1 MHTDKL
7 LPAIL
12 AGAVGGV
19 IAGTWFGEAMV
30 GWGWLGDLF
39 LDALKMTILPLVVT
53 AIISGIG
60 PLGAAHSVGRAGA
73 LTGLFIILSTLLA
86 TTTGVVLAGLIQP
99 GAGAGTLHAA
109 GAAVVAGTADTGF
122 ADIVRTL
129 VSPNLVQA
137 AADGQILPILL
148 FALLLAL
155 ALAGSG
161 TRARP
166 VLDLVEVLNDAL
178 MRVICWILYLAPLG
192 IFALLAARFG
202 ALGGEGFWREVSSV
216 GKYVLTVITGLGVH
230 FLALCILLLLVGHA
244 PLAFTLQF
252 LRALVTAF
260 GTGSSA
266 ATLPLAME
274 CAQSAGVAPATVK
287 FVLPLGTALNRN
299 GTALYQA
306 VAAMF
311 IAQAYGIDLS
321 FAQQGVVV
329 ITAALAGI
337 ATAGVP
343 QHGLVNMVIVLSAV
357 NLPAEG
363 IGLILAVDWF
373 LDRCRT
379 VINVWANGVGSAAV
393 QRMAGM
399 PEYTAPGA

>member
-1 MHTDKL
+1 MAPRADPL
-7 LPAIL
+7 LLAIL

-19 IAGTWFGEAMV
+19 AAGAWFGSAMV
-30 GWGWLGDLF
+30 PWAWLGDLF
-39 LDALKMTILPLVVT
+39 LDALKMTILPLVMT
-53 AIISGIG
+53 AIISGIA

-73 LTGLFIILSTLLA
+73 LAAAFIICSTLLA
-86 TTTGVVLAGLIQP
+86 TTTGVVLAGILHP
-99 GAGAGTLHAA
+99 GAGVAALPA
-109 GAAVVAGTADTGF
+109 GAAVGEPVETGIAAIVGTL
-122 ADIVRTL
+122 I
-129 VSPNLVQA
+129 SPNLVQA
-137 AADGQILPILL
+137 AAAGEILPILV

-161 TRARP
+161 PRARP
-166 VLDLVEVLNDAL
+166 VLDLVEVLNEVL
-178 MRVICWILYLAPLG
+178 MRVIRWILYLAPIG

-202 ALGGEGFWREVSSV
+202 ALGGAGFWREMTSV
-216 GKYVLTVITGLGVH
+216 GSYVLTVIAGLGVH
-230 FLALCILLLLVGHA
+230 FLWLCLLLALAGFA
-244 PLAFTLQF
+244 PLRYVARFP
-252 LRALVTAF
+252 RALITAF

-266 ATLPLAME
+266 ATLPVAME
-274 CAQSAGVAPATVK
+274 CAEQAGVAPATVK

-299 GTALYQA
+299 GTALYQS

-311 IAQAYGIDLS
+311 IAQAYGIELS
-321 FAQQGVVV
+321 AGQQVIVV

-357 NLPAEG
+357 QLPAEG

-379 VINVWANGVGSAAV
+379 VINVWGNGVGAAAV
-393 QRMAGM
+393 QRFAGM
-399 PEYTAPGA
+399 PAYTAPGG

>member
-1 MHTDKL
+1 MRGADRL
-7 LPAIL
+7 LIAIL
-12 AGAVGGV
+12 AGAAGGV
-19 IAGTWFGEAMV
+19 AAGAWFGESMV
-30 GWGWLGDLF
+30 GWAWLGDLF
-39 LDALKMTILPLVVT
+39 LDALKMTILPLVMT
-53 AIISGIG
+53 AIISGIA

-73 LTGLFIILSTLLA
+73 LTATFIILSTLLA
-86 TTTGVVLAGLIQP
+86 TSTGVVLAGLLQP
-99 GAGAGTLHAA
+99 GAGTAPVAATPPDAIHAA
-109 GAAVVAGTADTGF
+109 GTGF

-155 ALAGSG
+155 ALAGAG
-161 TRARP
+161 PRARP
-166 VLDLVEVLNDAL
+166 LLDLVEVLNEAL
-178 MRVICWILYLAPLG
+178 MRVIRWILYLAPLG

-202 ALGGEGFWREVSSV
+202 ALGGEGFWHEVTSV
-216 GKYVLTVITGLGVH
+216 GKYVFTVLAGLGVH
-230 FLALCILLLLVGHA
+230 FLWLCLLLLLIGQS
-244 PLAFTLQF
+244 PPAFALQF

-274 CAQSAGVAPATVK
+274 CAQAAGVAPATVK

-311 IAQAYGIDLS
+311 IAQVYGIDLS
-321 FAQQGVVV
+321 LGQQCVVV
-329 ITAALAGI
+329 VTAALAGI

-379 VINVWANGVGSAAV
+379 VINVWANGVASAAV
-393 QRMAGM
+393 QRLAGM
-399 PEYTAPGA
+399 PEYSAPGA

>member
-1 MHTDKL
+1 MT
-7 LPAIL
+7 
-12 AGAVGGV
+12 
-19 IAGTWFGEAMV
+19 

-53 AIISGIG
+53 AILTGIA
-60 PLGAAHSVGRAGA
+60 PLGASHRVGRAGA
-73 LTGLFIILSTLLA
+73 LTGAFIIGSTLLA
-86 TTTGVVLAGLIQP
+86 TTTGVVLAGIVAP
-99 GAGAGTLHAA
+99 GAG
-109 GAAVVAGTADTGF
+109 VVSLPGTAPAAAPATGGSTF
-122 ADIVRTL
+122 EEIVRTL
-129 VSPNLVQA
+129 VSANLVQA
-137 AADGQILPILL
+137 AAQGQILPILL

-155 ALAGSG
+155 ALAGLG

-166 VLDLVEVLNDAL
+166 VVEVVEVFNDAL
-178 MRVICWILYLAPLG
+178 MRVIHWILYLAPLG

-202 ALGGEGFWREVSSV
+202 ALGGEGFWREITSV
-216 GKYVLTVITGLGVH
+216 GRYVATVIAGLGLH
-230 FLALCILLLLVGHA
+230 FIWLCLLLGLAGQA
-244 PLAFTLQF
+244 PVAYAVRF

-266 ATLPLAME
+266 ATLPVAMD
-274 CAQSAGVAPATVK
+274 CAREAGVGAATVN

-306 VAAMF
+306 VATLF
-311 IAQAYGIDLS
+311 IAQAHGFDLPL
-321 FAQQGVVV
+321 AQQVVVV

-343 QHGLVNMVIVLSAV
+343 QHGLVNMIIVLSAV
-357 NLPAEG
+357 HLPAEG

-379 VINVWANGVGSAAV
+379 VINVWANGAGAALV
-393 QRMAGM
+393 QRLAHV
-399 PEYTAPGA
+399 PPDTREPG